1 MVELMQDAIN
11 ILSSFIGFLTRI
23 PWEMI
28 IYHNIIMFHVNN
40 EIEQTFFWSKL
51 DDYFKM

>member
-1 MVELMQDAIN
+1 MQDAIN
-11 ILSSFIGFLTRI
+11 MPSSFIAFII
-23 PWEMI
+23 PIPQEMI
-28 IYHNIIMFHVNN
+28 IYHNIIIFHVNN